1 MTDQSVDIRLI
12 ERKLAREMASRKQA
26 ENLLEQKSLELFE
39 ANQKLELAVAQL
51 EKSSAQD
58 ILKLEFQ
65 QQIDSLLIYFGRAF
79 LDHHLDDVLLSN
91 LVGKVCNTTLVRACY
106 LELKPNLNLGLKKPF
121 YGSEIEVDPNSLKLQ
136 WRGSQLDIPLIV
148 NREKIGLLSLK
159 IQDTEQDN
167 QFIEQPLRLI
177 ADLLC
182 RAVNRQQ
189 IIYRNIESRKKA
201 EQSERATRDFLAM
214 INHELRTPLNGL
226 LGSSE
231 LLQDTKL
238 DEHQKELVENL
249 SQSGEFLRVI
259 INDLLDYSKIN
270 ADMFTLLPRK
280 FEIKSLLKTL
290 SSIFNSK
297 AREKSLS
304 FIVNVSDKVPKAVEG
319 DMERITQIFVN
330 LIGNAVKFTDEG
342 SVTLNLDWH
351 SDSLQF
357 EVIDTGIGISP
368 NAQKKLF
375 QPFTQVDR
383 SSKRNFE
390 GTGLGLAICNQL
402 IQLMGGS
409 IKLESTINVGTTF
422 TGNIPLSKVEQL
434 ASAAK
439 DPAKQLNKLLP
450 KHLSVLVV
458 DDIRMNQII
467 INEMLTKLNIKPDIA
482 NNGVE
487 AVTAAQNKAYDM
499 VLMDCR
505 MPEMDG
511 FEATGKIRELGMK
524 MPIIALTASTTLT
537 EREQCFKSGMD
548 DVLTK
553 PYRSADIQNMLVKWC
568 HN

>member
-1 MTDQSVDIRLI
+1 MTDQDVDLKLI
-12 ERKLAREMASRKQA
+12 QRKLAREMASRKQA
-26 ENLLEQKSLELFE
+26 ESLLEQKSLELFE
-39 ANQKLELAVAQL
+39 TNQKLELAVAQL

-65 QQIDSLLIYFGRAF
+65 QQIDALLIYFGRAF
-79 LDHHLDDVLLSN
+79 LDHHLDDVLLSQ
-91 LVGKVCNTTLVRACY
+91 LVGKVCESSLIKTCY
-106 LELKPNLNLGLKKPF
+106 LQLNATLNLGLKQPF
-121 YGSEIEVDPNSLKLQ
+121 YGHQTQINPDSFKLQ

-148 NREKIGLLSLK
+148 NREKIGQLS
-159 IQDTEQDN
+159 IGVQDTEQDH

-231 LLQDTKL
+231 LLQGTEL
-238 DEHQKELVENL
+238 DDHQQDLVENL

-280 FEIKSLLKTL
+280 FEIRSLLKTL

-297 AREKSLS
+297 AQERALS
-304 FIVNVSDKVPKAVEG
+304 FHINLADDVPCAVEG

-330 LIGNAVKFTDEG
+330 LIGNAVKFTDQG
-342 SVTLNLDWH
+342 SVTLNLGWNNGQ
-351 SDSLQF
+351 LQF
-357 EVIDTGIGISP
+357 QVIDTGIGISP
-368 NAQKKLF
+368 KAQKKLF

-383 SSKRNFE
+383 SSKRSFE

-409 IKLESTINVGTTF
+409 ISLQSTLNVGTTF
-422 TGNIPLSKVEQL
+422 TGQIPLRKVDHL
-434 ASAAK
+434 PSAAK
-439 DPAKQLNKLLP
+439 DPAKQLTKLLP
-450 KHLSVLVV
+450 QDLSVLVV

-467 INEMLTKLNIKPDIA
+467 IKEMLAKLNIVPDIA
-482 NNGVE
+482 NNGLE
-487 AVTAAQNKAYDM
+487 AVTATSNKSYSM
-499 VLMDCR
+499 ILMDCR
-505 MPEMDG
+505 MPTMDG
-511 FEATGKIRELGMK
+511 FEATQKIRDLGMN
-524 MPIIALTASTTLT
+524 MPIIALTASTTLS
-537 EREQCFKSGMD
+537 EREMCFNCGMD

-568 HN
+568 KN

>member
-1 MTDQSVDIRLI
+1 MTTPNLDTELLQ
-12 ERKLAREMASRKQA
+12 RKLTREVASRKQA
-26 ENLLEQKSLELFE
+26 ETLLEQKSLELFE
-39 ANQKLELAVAQL
+39 SKQKLELAVAQL

-65 QQIDSLLIYFGRAF
+65 QQIDALLIYFGRAF
-79 LDHHLDDVLLSN
+79 LDHHLDDIILSN
-91 LVGKVCNTTLVRACY
+91 FVAKVCESTLIRACY
-106 LELKPNLNLGLKKPF
+106 LKLNAELMLGLKKPF
-121 YGSEIEVDPNSLKLQ
+121 YGSEINVDPNSLKLQ
-136 WRGSQLDIPLIV
+136 WHGSQLDIPLIV

-167 QFIEQPLRLI
+167 QFIEQPLRLV

-201 EQSERATRDFLAM
+201 EHSERATRDFLAM

-231 LLQDTKL
+231 LLQDTLL
-238 DEHQKELVENL
+238 DTHQQQLVQNL
-249 SQSGEFLRVI
+249 IQSGEFLRVI

-280 FEIKSLLKTL
+280 FEIKSLINTL
-290 SSIFNSK
+290 SSIFTSK
-297 AREKSLS
+297 AQEKSLS
-304 FIVNVSDKVPKAVEG
+304 FDIKISDNVPCAVEG

-330 LIGNAVKFTDEG
+330 LIGNAVKFTDQG
-342 SVTLNLDWH
+342 SVTLTLDWQDKQLH
-351 SDSLQF
+351 FQ
-357 EVIDTGIGISP
+357 VKDTGIGISDT
-368 NAQKKLF
+368 AQSKLF

-383 SSKRNFE
+383 SSKRNVE

-409 IKLESTINVGTTF
+409 INLCSAVNVGTTF
-422 TGNIPLSKVEQL
+422 TGRIPLRKVRAL
-434 ASAAK
+434 PSAAK
-439 DPAKQLNKLLP
+439 DPAKQINKLLP
-450 KHLSVLVV
+450 QNLSMLVV

-482 NNGVE
+482 NNGLE
-487 AVTAAQNKAYDM
+487 AVTAVQNKRYDM
-499 VLMDCR
+499 ILMDCR

-511 FEATGKIRELGMK
+511 FEATKKIRSLSMD
-524 MPIIALTASTTLT
+524 MPIIALTASTTLS
-537 EREQCFKSGMD
+537 ERELCFKSGMN

-568 HN
+568 QH